1 MEKFQNETGNNT
13 QVYPF
18 TINQFLYLKA
28 YQFKKYQNVNTLL
41 DNLLWKVKETV
52 LNVLRQVK

>member
-41 DNLLWKVKETV
+41 DNIL
-52 LNVLRQVK
+52 